1 MNCSGLFINLDDKSQ
16 YNKSYYQ
23 VYVLFLLKHY
33 KKVCENA
40 VDILLQKVIAQKLS
54 KYAIFMIFMGKVV
67 VKISY
72 C

>member
-1 MNCSGLFINLDDKSQ
+1 MILSGLCSISSQ
-16 YNKSYYQ
+16 A
-23 VYVLFLLKHY
+23 F

-54 KYAIFMIFMGKVV
+54 KYASFMIFMGKVV

-72 C
+72 H